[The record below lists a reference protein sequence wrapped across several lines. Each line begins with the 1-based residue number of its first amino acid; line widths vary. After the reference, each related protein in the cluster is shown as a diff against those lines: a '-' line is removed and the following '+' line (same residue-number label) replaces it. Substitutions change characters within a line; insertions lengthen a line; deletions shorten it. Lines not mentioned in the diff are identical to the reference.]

1 MPPIE
6 VDKNTNYGSSLVSRI
21 PPLENIGFNS
31 ADRPIY
37 TGLLNNRMRMLRAV
51 GLIGQQLELT
61 VPNWAATVNAE
72 LLHLP
77 PLVVVSSNRAA
88 WIRNGINA
96 GDTQLQSLEPPA
108 YNSASD
114 LRALTDLGNL
124 GISPPLYAPSRIG
137 ANRNVYVV
145 VNIAEYTVYKAQLAG
160 TGITPVGWNF
170 AKGATAQ
177 RNLAMVGF
185 GATRF
190 AAMEFCKT
198 LRQQAAAA
206 AGGVAPWN
214 SAWMIDD
221 NTVALT
227 GFAGFAAVEA
237 ALGANACA
245 GFHGGTAAEPQAAN
259 KAWAQGEIQ
268 AGRGQQAA
276 NLPPPILRGIVQQT
290 ALWNISYFDNNR
302 LNFGPLFI
310 TSAEDLSITNYFNN
324 AHIPYQFYNG
334 IGVRKEDPAYDNGGG
349 ASRLN
354 SGRQNLAR
362 WITTAE
368 SATPPV
374 GPAPPPI
381 EVQPANR
388 TADGGLQTLSDFI
401 TTKVLPNAGAV
412 RAQANDANMQA
423 RAKSQGVEQ
432 LTSGALNAGF
442 VADDA
447 IAATFQINGAN
458 GQQAVGRRNAP

>member
-1 MPPIE
+1 M
-6 VDKNTNYGSSLVSRI
+6 
-21 PPLENIGFNS
+21 
-31 ADRPIY
+31 
-37 TGLLNNRMRMLRAV
+37 
-51 GLIGQQLELT
+51 
-61 VPNWAATVNAE
+61 
-72 LLHLP
+72 
-77 PLVVVSSNRAA
+77 
-88 WIRNGINA
+88 
-96 GDTQLQSLEPPA
+96 
-108 YNSASD
+108 
-114 LRALTDLGNL
+114 
-124 GISPPLYAPSRIG
+124 
-137 ANRNVYVV
+137 
-145 VNIAEYTVYKAQLAG
+145 G
-160 TGITPVGWNF
+160 TG
-170 AKGATAQ
+170 
-177 RNLAMVGF
+177 R
-185 GATRF
+185 
-190 AAMEFCKT
+190 
-198 LRQQAAAA
+198 
-206 AGGVAPWN
+206 
-214 SAWMIDD
+214 D
-221 NTVALT
+221 
-227 GFAGFAAVEA
+227 
-237 ALGANACA
+237 
-245 GFHGGTAAEPQAAN
+245 
-259 KAWAQGEIQ
+259 Q

-442 VADDA
+442 VADERSRPPSRSTA
-447 IAATFQINGAN
+447 PMASKRWAGATRRDR
-458 GQQAVGRRNAP
+458 AVH